1 MANPTGKGGFQ
12 KGHSGNPGGRP
23 KVIEE
28 VRELFQ
34 EYSKEAADGLLAIA
48 KDTDAP
54 KAARVAAWNSIL
66 DRALGRPEQSMKIE
80 NTEKSAA
87 QQWIEILKEIGETRA
102 KEARAKEAKSKAGEV
117 ADEVGDL
124 VH

>member
-34 EYSKEAADGLLAIA
+34 EYSKEAAEGLLAIA
-48 KDTDAP
+48 KDADAP

-80 NTEKSAA
+80 STEPSAA
-87 QQWIEILKEIGETRA
+87 LQWIEILKEIGETRA